1 MSKSI
6 SKSEAIKIINS
17 VEALEV
23 LIQKIDR
30 NETSSSKQTNLNRYI
45 DDVKKQIKSER
56 DIILISVTVK

>member
-23 LIQKIDR
+23 LIQSIDR
-30 NETSSSKQTNLNRYI
+30 NDTPASKQSKLNRYI

-56 DIILISVTVK
+56 DLVLLSVTVK

>member
-23 LIQKIDR
+23 LIQSIDR
-30 NETSSSKQTNLNRYI
+30 NDTPASKQSKLNRYI
-45 DDVKKQIKSER
+45 DEVKKQIKSER
-56 DIILISVTVK
+56 DLILISVTVK